1 MSGAHKS
8 PGSVPSAVVIHAGR
22 VVKILP
28 TLLHVSMSGEL
39 RMLRVPPVP
48 KRKYFVPSQ
57 IIDGSATPMSRWV
70 VVVGVGPPPN
80 GLAQLTGPASEA
92 SDDPPSPP
100 VVPPLSGAVGLAW
113 LPPSPDTALPS
124 RVEPL
129 EPLSELPSSP
139 DEPSGVNPDPP
150 SLGFAEPAS
159 SASPPE
165 SFPPP
170 PQATTIAGKSIK
182 RRLGFRRMGPCLR
195 KLLTESVPREGDCGS
210 RRASISC

>member
-8 PGSVPSAVVIHAGR
+8 PGSMPSAVVIHAGR

-92 SDDPPSPP
+92 SDDPPSPAA
-100 VVPPLSGAVGLAW
+100 VPPLSGAAGLPSP
-113 LPPSPDTALPS
+113 PPSPETALPS
-124 RVEPL
+124 RI
-129 EPLSELPSSP
+129 EPLSDPPSSP

-150 SLGFAEPAS
+150 SLPFAE
-159 SASPPE
+159 
-165 SFPPP
+165 
-170 PQATTIAGKSIK
+170 
-182 RRLGFRRMGPCLR
+182 L
-195 KLLTESVPREGDCGS
+195 
-210 RRASISC
+210 